1 MKKNK
6 NFVLVSL
13 LFSHFTVDW
22 YAGVLKPLLPILMS
36 EFALTQGGAA
46 LIPSLLGVATAF
58 LQPFGAYLGYR
69 FGEPLLV
76 IVSILLSAIFVPLIG
91 IAHTVFLLVVFLSI
105 GMLGNSLFH
114 PNAAVLV
121 HDANFDKA
129 HTAMSVF
136 SIGGTFGSALA
147 PVMILYFVARFG
159 MKKMPYLSIFGVIAI
174 AMIVYSLFYINKK
187 KAKVEKVS
195 NSFAFL
201 KALAERGVKMLLS
214 VNILRS
220 FVIIGLSTFIPLYLV
235 EVGYAPIWGGYFLTG
250 SRISGMLGT
259 YFGAM
264 LSDKFNPKVVNIF
277 SLLSGTLFLGL
288 FFATKNI
295 YFMLLWFL
303 IAFLFL
309 FATMGANVVYM
320 QDLLPEQKGAA
331 SSLGMGISW
340 GVASLMLSA
349 LSAFVNRIG
358 LLTSM
363 IIVSTFGFVAFVMSL
378 YLILPTKNPDK

>member
-6 NFVLVSL
+6 DIVLASL

-46 LIPSLLGVATAF
+46 LIPSLLGVAMAF
-58 LQPFGAYLGYR
+58 LQPFGAYLGYK

-91 IAHTVFLLVVFLSI
+91 IASTVFLLIVFLSI

-187 KAKVEKVS
+187 KAKLEKVS

-201 KALAERGVKMLLS
+201 KALTERGVKILLS

-220 FVIIGLSTFIPLYLV
+220 FVVIGLSTFIPLYLV
-235 EVGYAPIWGGYFLTG
+235 EIGYAPIWGGYFLTG

-259 YFGAM
+259 YFGAI
-264 LSDKFNPKVVNIF
+264 LSDKFDPKVVNNF
-277 SLLSGTLFLGL
+277 SLLFGTLFLGL
-288 FFATKNI
+288 FFTTKNI

-320 QDLLPEQKGAA
+320 QDLLPEQKGTA

-363 IIVSTFGFVAFVMSL
+363 VIVSTFGFVAFVMSL
-378 YLILPTKNPDK
+378 YLIIPTKNPDK

>member
-121 HDANFDKA
+121 HDANFNKA

-159 MKKMPYLSIFGVIAI
+159 MKKMPYLSIFGVVAI

-187 KAKVEKVS
+187 KAKFKKVS

-201 KALAERGVKMLLS
+201 KALTKQGVKILLS

-259 YFGAM
+259 YFGAI

-277 SLLSGTLFLGL
+277 SLLLGTLFLGL
-288 FFATKNI
+288 FFATKNV

-363 IIVSTFGFVAFVMSL
+363 IIVSTFGFVAFVMSI
-378 YLILPTKNPDK
+378 YLILPVKNPDK

>member
-22 YAGVLKPLLPILMS
+22 YAGVLKPLLPILMG

-147 PVMILYFVARFG
+147 PVMILYFVACFG

-187 KAKVEKVS
+187 KTKIEKVS
-195 NSFAFL
+195 NNFAFL
-201 KALAERGVKMLLS
+201 KAITKQGVKILLS

-259 YFGAM
+259 YFGAI

-277 SLLSGTLFLGL
+277 SLLLGTLFLGL
-288 FFATKNI
+288 FFATKNV

-363 IIVSTFGFVAFVMSL
+363 IIVSTFGFVAFVMSI
-378 YLILPTKNPDK
+378 YLILPVKNPDK

>member
-174 AMIVYSLFYINKK
+174 TMIVYSLFYINKK
-187 KAKVEKVS
+187 KAKIEKVS

-277 SLLSGTLFLGL
+277 SLLFGTLFLGL